1 MPVSA
6 TENMLR
12 PWKAPPKAITPLRP
26 VDERAIFTAFS
37 IASAPV
43 EKNAVLT
50 LPSIGTMALM
60 RSASATYS
68 A

>member
-1 MPVSA
+1 MSETA
-6 TENMLR
+6 NRLR
-12 PWKAPPKAITPLRP
+12 PWKAPPNATMPLRP
-26 VDERAIFTAFS
+26 VAARAIFIAFS

-43 EKNAVLT
+43 EKKAVFT
-50 LPSIGTMALM
+50 GPSIGTIVLM

>member
-1 MPVSA
+1 M
-6 TENMLR
+6 
-12 PWKAPPKAITPLRP
+12 KAITPLRP
-26 VDERAIFTAFS
+26 VEERAILMAFS
-37 IASAPV
+37 TASAPV

-50 LPSIGTMALM
+50 RPSIGTMALR